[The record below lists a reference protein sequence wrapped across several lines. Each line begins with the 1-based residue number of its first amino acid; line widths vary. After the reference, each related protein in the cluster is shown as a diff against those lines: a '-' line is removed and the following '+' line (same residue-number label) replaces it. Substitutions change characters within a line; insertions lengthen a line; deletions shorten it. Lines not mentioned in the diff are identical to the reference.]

1 MEFFYLTLINWNQ
14 WKTAS
19 WNHKIR
25 YVKNAF
31 SYKNSNDEFDAG
43 GLLYKSVQYL
53 MLVQQYILNF
63 HNCEYFAQKELFM
76 FNDLKC

>member
-1 MEFFYLTLINWNQ
+1 MDFLFNSNKLKSMKNSI
-14 WKTAS
+14 
-19 WNHKIR
+19 
-25 YVKNAF
+25 VKSQNPLCINAF
-31 SYKNSNDEFDAG
+31 SYKNLKDEFDAG

-53 MLVQQYILNF
+53 MLVQRYILNF

>member
-1 MEFFYLTLINWNQ
+1 MLSAI
-14 WKTAS
+14 
-19 WNHKIR
+19 
-25 YVKNAF
+25 
-31 SYKNSNDEFDAG
+31 KNSNDEFDAG

-53 MLVQQYILNF
+53 MLVQRYILNF

>member
-1 MEFFYLTLINWNQ
+1 MKSQNPLC
-14 WKTAS
+14 
-19 WNHKIR
+19 
-25 YVKNAF
+25 KNAF

-53 MLVQQYILNF
+53 MLVQRYILNF

>member
-1 MEFFYLTLINWNQ
+1 MKSQNPLC
-14 WKTAS
+14 
-19 WNHKIR
+19 
-25 YVKNAF
+25 KNAF

-76 FNDLKC
+76 FIDLKC